1 MGIPTIK
8 KPAMKLAT
16 AILEV
21 NEVSFRFYVFGLAGL
36 LIANKLTKGWLMD
49 TGLLIGP
56 LYAFVGIS
64 AILKFLYH
72 IDGIRLWL
80 REKRS
85 DFRGG
90 KLLIRI
96 LVRLIIKADTVVG
109 FFKER
114 ILNGQTLVQ
123 RLSVLSRTV
132 FSWFLIL
139 YLCLLVIEEFKTNWA
154 LINLQLKLNT
164 LFVWLIFAGIVSVSL
179 NVQKGGTI
187 TQLQENNSRQHI
199 GWREWGI
206 IGILTAGAGLIVYWK
221 VGAMGWT
228 GLAVA
233 ILSALLVLLIS
244 ILIMVDNYY
253 VRED

>member
-1 MGIPTIK
+1 MEIPIAK
-8 KPAMKLAT
+8 KSAMNLSK

-21 NEVSFRFYVFGLAGL
+21 NEVNFKFYVFSFLGILVV
-36 LIANKLTKGWLMD
+36 NKLTKGWLVD
-49 TGLLIGP
+49 AGLPIGP

-72 IDGIRLWL
+72 IDGIRQWL

-179 NVQKGGTI
+179 
-187 TQLQENNSRQHI
+187 
-199 GWREWGI
+199 
-206 IGILTAGAGLIVYWK
+206 
-221 VGAMGWT
+221 
-228 GLAVA
+228 
-233 ILSALLVLLIS
+233 
-244 ILIMVDNYY
+244 
-253 VRED
+253 